1 MTRSRSSKQH
11 GECMRKKP
19 SIVSL
24 GALTLAEASAYIEY
38 AKRDELAA
46 AMLLAVDR
54 NTFDGCTDEP
64 DDAEVHHALFLL
76 CHARGLATPSFDEI
90 RIKLRSLHAAA

>member
-1 MTRSRSSKQH
+1 
-11 GECMRKKP
+11 MRKKP

-38 AKRDELAA
+38 AKRDDLAA
-46 AMLLAVDR
+46 AVCLAVDR
-54 NTFDGCTDEP
+54 NRFDGCTDAP

-76 CHARGLATPSFDEI
+76 CHARGLATPSFDET
-90 RIKLRSLHAAA
+90 RVKLRRRPAA